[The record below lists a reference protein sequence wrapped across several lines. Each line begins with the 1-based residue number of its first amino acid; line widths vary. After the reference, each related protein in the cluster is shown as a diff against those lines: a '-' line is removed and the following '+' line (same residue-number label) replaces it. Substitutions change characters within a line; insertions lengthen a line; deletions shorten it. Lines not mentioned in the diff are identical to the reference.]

1 MMNVTQARRAR
12 ATTAVAWGRSL
23 VAGACLGLLAAT
35 GAMAAPTSFPDRTT
49 TVMLDGEAVQ
59 GHRSKL
65 ENTVVFDNGTY
76 YLWYRADNTGLLNSL
91 KLATSS
97 DGVNFKTQGQFK
109 PTGTDPWWSQLDDKI
124 NYPITREPLMSYLR
138 LQKVGDNWIMA
149 IWNSANTAASEYQYN
164 TTLWDLGNSPGNL
177 DATQIGPLN
186 RGSGAN
192 RPGGP
197 GGGHVGTFGIIRD
210 AEGVDTIYLRADSSP
225 AATEPSYPGSGLG
238 RYQLGGAD
246 KVLTTP
252 PLTQPSGTLDDV
264 TGSMFAGTGFCKS
277 AVAASC
283 GVGDVPGWVDN
294 TGRVLAEGDT
304 LHLYYSLDASATGRP
319 GAQQLFY
326 LKSDKNG
333 LAGSWSDPAP
343 LFTDGSQVKVDGLT
357 NTGNFSRPEVVP
369 LGGGEYRR
377 YFSIYDACGREVIVT
392 DEVPAATPTMGITK
406 AFDPSEVLVDGES
419 KLTVT
424 VTAPEV
430 PCGDPKEAVSYTN
443 ISYTDKLPDGV
454 VVDSAA
460 DGDNLCGGTLTA
472 VSGATSFT
480 VSGFT
485 LAAGANCTT
494 TLKVKPT
501 QAGVFENIIHKSPE
515 AGDGGLSNDQGVPAA
530 EDATATLTA
539 TAPTPLPTLIVTKVL
554 SPTDDSGKF
563 TLHINGAPSASSFD
577 VGHGGT
583 TGEVEMVAG
592 WQVSVAEI
600 AGTGTDLGDYDSKL
614 SCTGVEGVTGTTSG
628 SFTMPETGAVSCTF
642 TNTRK
647 GTPAPVT
654 VAPIPTLGQVSLGL
668 LGLLM
673 AGWGA
678 RSLRRRQ
685 G

>member
-12 ATTAVAWGRSL
+12 ATTAGAWGRTL
-23 VAGACLGLLAAT
+23 VAGACLGLLMAT

-76 YLWYRADNTGLLNSL
+76 YLWYRADNTGLLSSL

-97 DGVNFKTQGQFK
+97 DGVNFKTQGQFQ

-252 PLTQPSGTLDDV
+252 PLTQPSGNLPDV

-277 AVAASC
+277 AVPASC
-283 GVGDVPGWVDN
+283 GADDEPGYVDN

-304 LHLYYSLDASATGRP
+304 LHLYYSFDIAAGTP

-357 NTGNFSRPEVVP
+357 NMGYFSRPEVVP

-377 YFSIYDACGREVIVT
+377 YFSTRDACGREVIVT
-392 DEVPAATPTMGITK
+392 DEMPSATPTMGITK
-406 AFDPSEVLVDGES
+406 VFDPSEVLVDGES
-419 KLTVT
+419 ALTVT
-424 VTAPEV
+424 VTAPKV
-430 PCGDPKEAVSYTN
+430 PCGDPLEPVDYTG
-443 ISYTDKLPDGV
+443 IGYTDKLPEGVEVVSVVSNTCGDDSNVEMDDGP
-454 VVDSAA
+454 
-460 DGDNLCGGTLTA
+460 
-472 VSGATSFT
+472 TSFT

-485 LAAGANCTT
+485 LEAGASCTT
-494 TLKVKPT
+494 TVTVKPT
-501 QAGVFENIIHKSPE
+501 RAGVFENIIYKSPE
-515 AGDGGLSNDQGVPAA
+515 DGEGGLANNDGVPAA
-530 EDATATLTA
+530 ENATATLR
-539 TAPTPLPTLIVTKVL
+539 TP
-554 SPTDDSGKF
+554 
-563 TLHINGAPSASSFD
+563 GAPGPA
-577 VGHGGT
+577 T
-583 TGEVEMVAG
+583 
-592 WQVSVAEI
+592 
-600 AGTGTDLGDYDSKL
+600 
-614 SCTGVEGVTGTTSG
+614 VT
-628 SFTMPETGAVSCTF
+628 
-642 TNTRK
+642 
-647 GTPAPVT
+647 PV
-654 VAPIPTLGQVSLGL
+654 PTLGQVSLGL